1 MKNALL
7 IGTFIAVLTGVL
19 ISTQATFSS
28 RGGSIIGPIRTG
40 IVTNLGSGLFAL
52 IFIAITI
59 IWRTLEWRS
68 MPQATVGMLLF
79 SGGLGILIVI
89 GVSFAMQYTGVT
101 AGTAAVLLGQLL
113 VSTIVDAT
121 GLSGQAPIPITWQR
135 VLGLLVMALAI
146 YLLVPRD

>member
-1 MKNALL
+1 
-7 IGTFIAVLTGVL
+7 
-19 ISTQATFSS
+19 
-28 RGGSIIGPIRTG
+28 
-40 IVTNLGSGLFAL
+40 LFAL

-59 IWRTLEWRS
+59 IWRTLEWRNI
-68 MPQATVGMLLF
+68 PQATVGMLLF

-146 YLLVPRD
+146 YLILPRD

>member
-52 IFIAITI
+52 ILIAITI

>member
-40 IVTNLGSGLFAL
+40 IITNLGSGLFAL